1 MKLVINEF
9 AQIIDSG
16 KFRYFGGVNVGSDVT
31 TETLRNKYSAVIY
44 ATGAQDDTSLGIP
57 GEEHILPAKDVVYWY
72 NGYPDAPPIDLD
84 GVRKVAIIG
93 NGNVAL
99 DIARVLLSPVELLA
113 VTDISTAA
121 TEALKKHRV
130 QEVEVVARRGPI
142 NAAFSTK
149 ELRQT
154 SKVPINIDMGNWMEV
169 GDINVLDVPKQ
180 HQRRLKRSI
189 QLMSDLDDLYKTTN
203 PSGSVLRFRW
213 LRSPVK
219 LERNELTLE
228 KTRMSNSSTD
238 SRAESTGEFETLQY
252 DKIIKSVGFKTQE
265 IPGLPATSI
274 GADNVC
280 SRISQNEYLT
290 GWLWAGAK
298 GTIEQTLRETVST
311 MGILK
316 EDIDGKRLAEVPEF
330 ELNIPHTTWSDW
342 QKVDTYELEQ
352 GQARKKLRE
361 KCSTLKQINN
371 IITG

>member
-1 MKLVINEF
+1 
-9 AQIIDSG
+9 
-16 KFRYFGGVNVGSDVT
+16 
-31 TETLRNKYSAVIY
+31 
-44 ATGAQDDTSLGIP
+44 
-57 GEEHILPAKDVVYWY
+57 
-72 NGYPDAPPIDLD
+72 
-84 GVRKVAIIG
+84 
-93 NGNVAL
+93 
-99 DIARVLLSPVELLA
+99 
-113 VTDISTAA
+113 
-121 TEALKKHRV
+121 
-130 QEVEVVARRGPI
+130 
-142 NAAFSTK
+142 
-149 ELRQT
+149 
-154 SKVPINIDMGNWMEV
+154 
-169 GDINVLDVPKQ
+169 
-180 HQRRLKRSI
+180 
-189 QLMSDLDDLYKTTN
+189 MSDLDDLYKTTN